1 MVFVDGEAIGT
12 GLWSTSAD
20 YSGGVRCAVG
30 GVVFFKW
37 VAAYH
42 DLVRMASKTHYDNCD
57 FDGAET
63 LAPVSGQ
70 AGSMAMASYS
80 FECDSP
86 GDVVY
91 LACSVASHCSI
102 GQKVEL
108 TVSSTISVHDASGS
122 TLLHMMSLSRMMNL
136 LNHPAMDTGFG
147 TEAQANSTL
156 EMIWCLETHCPDSA
170 RSFHPDAT
178 EDSCRAD
185 VHNLAGYISR
195 SRPTPQYA
203 HALAYYDE
211 ALAYDPSHCATLE
224 YRTELHLQTANA
236 SGAIA
241 AALQLCEI
249 CGSSSDVTTQARAA
263 FAAHPSVAAFPEAAC
278 AAVSTPSSPPPLPPR
293 PPPSTG
299 AGETESNVDAS
310 DGGDDASLGLVVGCV
325 VGGVVA
331 AALLAMFLFNLS
343 RCMRAR
349 RMRSHGK
356 ASAAKTLGG
365 KAATYPAHTSGTQPP
380 LVQSTPSAVTAV

>member
-1 MVFVDGEAIGT
+1 MPEGISSRMVFVDGESGT

-20 YSGGVRCAVG
+20 YSAGVRCAVG

-37 VAAYH
+37 MAAHH
-42 DLVRMASKTHYDNCD
+42 DVVRMASKTHYDNCD
-57 FDGAET
+57 FDGAQT

-70 AGSMAMASYS
+70 AGSSAMASYS
-80 FECDSP
+80 FECETP

-91 LACSVASHCSI
+91 LTCSVASHCAM

-108 TVSSTISVHDASGS
+108 TVSSDISVHDPSGS

-136 LNHPAMDTGFG
+136 LNYPAMDTGFG

-156 EMIWCLETHCPDSA
+156 DLIWCLETHCPDSA
-170 RSFHPDAT
+170 RDFHPEAT
-178 EDSCRAD
+178 ADSCRAD
-185 VHNLAGYISR
+185 VHNLAGYVSR

-211 ALAYDPSHCATLE
+211 ALAFDPSHCATLE

-249 CGSSSDVTTQARAA
+249 CGASSDVATQARAA
-263 FAAHPSVAAFPEAAC
+263 FTAHPSVAIFPEATC
-278 AAVSTPSSPPPLPPR
+278 VAVSTPPSPPPPPPLPP
-293 PPPSTG
+293 PTSTG
-299 AGETESNVDAS
+299 MGETESNVNAND
-310 DGGDDASLGLVVGCV
+310 GDDPNVGLIVGCAL
-325 VGGVVA
+325 GGVFAVA
-331 AALLAMFLFNLS
+331 LVGFL
-343 RCMRAR
+343 CMR
-349 RMRSHGK
+349 SQGK
-356 ASAAKTLGG
+356 ARAAETLGG
-365 KAATYPAHTSGTQPP
+365 KAATYPAHKSGTQMPH
-380 LVQSTPSAVTAV
+380 VHSTPSAMTAA